1 MSFKDKILNN
11 QSPWGSPPGGDGGR
25 GSSGNGSGTRQDPPS
40 LDDVIKNLEDLR
52 NINYKEEA

>member
-25 GSSGNGSGTRQDPPS
+25 SSPGGDGSGSRPVSYTH
-40 LDDVIKNLEDLR
+40 LR
-52 NINYKEEA
+52 AHET